1 LDTWP
6 LALEF
11 NPMKLPLWLGRRIV
25 VGLLAGLLL
34 VLGSV
39 ALRTYLRSPSRG
51 LPYGDSFA
59 KGKADEWK
67 ALGGTWELGNGA
79 MRNDS
84 DERGAKL
91 LTGSPYWHNY
101 SIEADIKLLGI
112 SGDAGLVIRSGNEE
126 EGVND
131 YSGYYAGVRTVDNA
145 LVLGRAEHGW
155 GEIIRQDPAPGGIRP
170 FHWYHLKLLAYDC
183 QIAAAVTT
191 ESSAVPTAL
200 AISDPGCVHS
210 GRVGL
215 RSYSSGGVWRNVVVR
230 PATHEDLV
238 KMLQGARSQADSESR
253 SPETPNSEIPGFQA
267 HPERQTN
274 APGFTSSIQGIAS
287 LSLSSYSR
295 SVTATVRGVVVLTT
309 PMLFVQDSTGGVYI
323 PQPTAPPLKVGDEVE
338 VTGEAHPGDFS
349 TTMNHATVKVLWAR
363 TPVPPVSVTASQAST
378 GKFDAEFVE
387 VQGRLSGKERG
398 PDNTLILNLD
408 AGPQS
413 FRAIMNPGRGDYL
426 FSKLKLDSSLRLR
439 GICVVDPAFTKNL
452 TPFVLLLRSNEDL
465 EVLAGPPWWS
475 TGHMIAIVVA
485 SLLLALVVNFVYHR
499 IAHWRLQGVLE
510 ERQRLAHEMH
520 DTLAQSFAGIG
531 FQLQAIRNRLPDADP
546 ALLQQLELASD
557 LVRHSHEE
565 ARRSIATLRPESLE
579 SEDILSALDHCAR
592 RMVEGGAVQV
602 VSEREGDQRSI
613 PLRIADTLY
622 RIGQEAVANAVR
634 HAQPTVLTIRLKYS
648 PNLACLQIGDNGTG
662 FVTENSL
669 LGFGIRGMRRR
680 AQTISADFC
689 VESTVGEG
697 TRIQI
702 VAPLPPRVTLTTL
715 PKLFWRYLRGYWT
728 DARPSKYADSHSYRG

>member
-1 LDTWP
+1 
-6 LALEF
+6 
-11 NPMKLPLWLGRRIV
+11 MKFPRSRGRQILI
-25 VGLLAGLLL
+25 GLLAAFFLALGL
-34 VLGSV
+34 V
-39 ALRTYLRSPSRG
+39 ALCAYLRSPSRG
-51 LPYGDSFA
+51 LPYRDSFA
-59 KGKADEWK
+59 AGTADEWK
-67 ALGGTWELGNGA
+67 ALGGTWELVNGL

-101 SIEADIKLLGI
+101 SVEADIKLLGI
-112 SGDAGLVIRSGNEE
+112 SGDAGLIIRSSNEA

-131 YSGYYAGVRTVDNA
+131 YSGYYAGVRTLDNS
-145 LVLGRAEHGW
+145 LVLGRAAQGW
-155 GEIIRQDPAPGGIRP
+155 KETLKPYPGTGGIRP
-170 FHWYHLKLLAYDC
+170 FQWYHLKLLAYDC

-191 ESSAVPTAL
+191 PSNVVPTVL
-200 AISDPGCVHS
+200 AINDPGCANS

-230 PATHEDLV
+230 PAAHEDLV
-238 KMLQGARSQADSESR
+238 KMLQGANGQADSGPGNQATR
-253 SPETPNSEIPGFQA
+253 DPEFLELRP
-267 HPERQTN
+267 HPEEEKAKAGFN
-274 APGFTSSIQGIAS
+274 ANTQSIAS
-287 LSLSSYSR
+287 LSVTSSAR
-295 SVTATVRGVVVLTT
+295 PATATVRGVVILTA
-309 PMLFVQDSTGGVYI
+309 PMLFVQDSTGGVYV
-323 PQPTAPPLKVGDEVE
+323 PQPAAPPLKVGDEVE
-338 VTGEAHPGDFS
+338 VAGDVHPGDFS
-349 TTMNHATVKVLWAR
+349 STMEHATVRVLWAR
-363 TPVPPVSVTASQAST
+363 TPMPPLSVTASQAST

-387 VQGRLSGKERG
+387 VQGHLTGKERG
-398 PDNTLILNLD
+398 PDNTLILDLD
-408 AGPQS
+408 EGSQS
-413 FRAIMNPGRGDYL
+413 FRAIMNPGRSDYL

-439 GICVVDPAFTKNL
+439 GICVVDSAFTQNL

-475 TGHMIAIVVA
+475 TGHVIAIVVA

-531 FQLQAIRNRLPDADP
+531 FQLQAIRNRLPEDSTGV
-546 ALLQQLELASD
+546 LQQLDLARD

-579 SEDILSALDHCAR
+579 SEDILTALDLCAR

-602 VSEREGDQRSI
+602 VCERAGDQRPI

-634 HAQPTVLTIRLKYS
+634 HAQSTILTIRLEYS
-648 PNLACLQIGDNGTG
+648 QNLACLQIGDNGAG
-662 FVTENSL
+662 FEERNGL

-680 AQTISADFC
+680 AQSISADFRI
-689 VESTVGEG
+689 ESKPGEG
-697 TRIQI
+697 TRVQI
-702 VAPLPPRVTLTTL
+702 TAPLPPRITLTTW
-715 PKLFWRYLRGYWT
+715 PKLFWRYLREYWN
-728 DARPSKYADSHSYRG
+728 DARSSKYADSHSHRR